1 MDWGHAVSGRGEGDS
16 RLEKR
21 LGIAYGSMHRTKL
34 SQVFVLYEGTSRGQL
49 WWLLVHD
56 VGEQGEV
63 RGTYL
68 IGELHH
74 QLVHATS
81 PQRPVLARY
90 ATFPF
95 HQIC

>member
-21 LGIAYGSMHRTKL
+21 LGIVRLDALHEVEPG
-34 SQVFVLYEGTSRGQL
+34 VCALYEGASRGQL